1 MVVREI
7 KNEDLESCGDL
18 YSRVFSGSP
27 WSERWSSEK
36 AHERI
41 SHFFNSKG
49 FVGLLSEN
57 KNITGFVLGNTE
69 PFIDGTW
76 FYLREMCV
84 DINYQRQGIGAK
96 LLNELKEQLTT
107 RAVKNIY
114 LATERDIPAASFYEK
129 NGFSLEGNMA
139 FYYKSLE

>member
-1 MVVREI
+1 LLVREI
-7 KNEDLESCGDL
+7 KNEDLESCAAL
-18 YSRVFSGSP
+18 YSRVFSGAP
-27 WSERWSSEK
+27 WSEKWSKEK

-69 PFIDGTW
+69 PFVDGSW

-84 DINYQRQGIGAK
+84 DANYQGQGVGST
-96 LLNELKEQLTT
+96 LLNELKEKLVI
-107 RAVKNIY
+107 RAIRNIY
-114 LATERDIPAASFYEK
+114 LATEREIPAASFYEK
-129 NGFSLEGNMA
+129 NGFSQENKMV
-139 FYYKSLE
+139 FYYKKL